1 MGGRRRFD
9 DATEDEILVAYET
22 LGLGV
27 PEIAEA
33 YGCSR
38 PTVRAAVARARG
50 RRAMTSRDVIVA
62 GNKATG
68 QLRAVGPDDYEG
80 TRRLPNGKFA
90 SKRFHGDRAEAELDW
105 RMWGDEEVAAFEAR
119 REERRRA
126 REGDAAPA
134 APAEEQQ
141 NDIPDAAPE
150 PAGGRPDDVSG
161 VEVFSPSHYAANGR
175 SVETIDVLE
184 GVVDGLPAREA
195 YLLGNVVKYVLRAGL
210 KGDATPDVAKANNY
224 AWRLVTGDW
233 RDRQ

>member
-62 GNKATG
+62 GDRATG

-90 SKRFHGDRAEAELDW
+90 SKRFHGDRAEVELDW

-126 REGDAAPA
+126 RQDGADSAPSG
-134 APAEEQQ
+134 EQQ
-141 NDIPDAAPE
+141 DDIPDAAPE
-150 PAGGRPDDVSG
+150 STNGQPDGASD
-161 VEVFSPSHYAANGR
+161 VEVFSPSHYADNGR

-210 KGDATPDVAKANNY
+210 KGDAAPDVAKANNY

>member
-1 MGGRRRFD
+1 
-9 DATEDEILVAYET
+9 
-22 LGLGV
+22 
-27 PEIAEA
+27 
-33 YGCSR
+33 
-38 PTVRAAVARARG
+38 
-50 RRAMTSRDVIVA
+50 MTSRVVIVA
-62 GNKATG
+62 GDRANG
-68 QLRAVGPDDYEG
+68 QLRAVGPDAYEG

-126 REGDAAPA
+126 RQDGADDV
-134 APAEEQQ
+134 PAEEQQ
-141 NDIPDAAPE
+141 DDIPDAVPG
-150 PAGGRPDDVSG
+150 PAGERPAEVCG
-161 VEVFSPSHYAANGR
+161 VEVLSPSHYAANGR

-210 KGDATPDVAKANNY
+210 KGEAAPDVAKANNY